1 MKLGKRILKWILYF
15 LLIPISYLIISLILS
30 SITIG
35 RVTENEVSEK
45 TIYLTTNGV
54 HLDIV
59 IPKNNIDSL
68 LLSGLKQEQ
77 SDKYLSFGWGD
88 ENFYI
93 NTPTWGDLT
102 FKNAFSAMFL
112 KSSTLMHVT
121 RYKSKRS
128 DWIEINISESELNK
142 LNSYLQNTFKTNENG
157 IKIIL
162 NNQGYSPTDD
172 FYKAKGSYSCFKTC
186 NSWVNSGFKKSG
198 LKSCLWTP
206 FDFGL
211 MNKYE

>member
-1 MKLGKRILKWILYF
+1 MKLGKRILKWILY
-15 LLIPISYLIISLILS
+15 LMLIPVLYVVISLILS
-30 SITIG
+30 LITID
-35 RVTENEVSEK
+35 RKAESQLSDK
-45 TIYLTTNGV
+45 TIYLSTNGV

-59 IPKNNIDSL
+59 LPKHNMDSL
-68 LLSGLKQEQ
+68 LLLGLKQELT
-77 SDKYLSFGWGD
+77 DRYLSFGWGD

-93 NTPTWGDLT
+93 NTPEWSDLT
-102 FKNAFSAMFL
+102 LKSAFKAMFL

-121 RYKSKRS
+121 RYRFEQS
-128 DWIEINISESELNK
+128 DWIEIKISEAELRK
-142 LNSYLQNTFKTNENG
+142 LNLYLYHTFQVTDNG
-157 IKIIL
+157 MKIIL
-162 NNQGYSPTDD
+162 ENKGYTAIDD

-186 NSWVNSGFKKSG
+186 NSWVNTGFKESG